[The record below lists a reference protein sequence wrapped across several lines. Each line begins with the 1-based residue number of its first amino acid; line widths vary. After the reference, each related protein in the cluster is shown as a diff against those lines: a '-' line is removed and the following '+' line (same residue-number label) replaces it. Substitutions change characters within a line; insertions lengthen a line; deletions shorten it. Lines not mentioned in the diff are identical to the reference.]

1 MSGTET
7 VTVSETEGGKFT
19 NHIITNSGH
28 TLIADEPKDLGGD
41 DLGPNPYDF
50 LLSALG
56 ACKSMTMRMYATHK
70 RFNLD
75 HVEVKLT
82 HRKIHAKDCGNCET
96 EKGMVDIIDT
106 EITISGDL
114 SDVEREKIF
123 AIAEKCPVHRT
134 IMNEVV
140 INSNLTT

>member
-7 VTVSETEGGKFT
+7 VTVSETGTGKFT
-19 NHIITNSGH
+19 NSIVTSSGH
-28 TLIADEPKDLGGD
+28 SFMADEPKDLGGD
-41 DLGPNPYDF
+41 DN
-50 LLSALG
+50 AV
-56 ACKSMTMRMYATHK
+56 HK
-70 RFNLD
+70 RFNLE

-82 HRKIHAKDCGNCET
+82 HRKIHAKDCEKCET

-106 EITISGDL
+106 EITITGDL
-114 SDVEREKIF
+114 SDVERTKIF

-140 INSNLTT
+140 INSNLTD

>member
-7 VTVSETEGGKFT
+7 VTVSETGAGKFT
-19 NHIITNSGH
+19 NSITTSSGH
-28 TLIADEPKDLGGD
+28 SLMADEPKDLGGD
-41 DLGPNPYDF
+41 DSGPNPYDF

-56 ACKSMTMRMYATHK
+56 SCKSMTMRMYANHK

-75 HVEVKLT
+75 HVEVRLS
-82 HRKIHAKDCGNCET
+82 HRKIHAKDCEKCET

-106 EITISGDL
+106 EITITGDL
-114 SDVEREKIF
+114 SDIERTKIF

>member
-7 VTVSETEGGKFT
+7 VTVSETGTGKFT
-19 NHIITNSGH
+19 NSIVTSSGH
-28 TLIADEPKDLGGD
+28 SFMADEPKDLGGD
-41 DLGPNPYDF
+41 DNGPNPYDF

-56 ACKSMTMRMYATHK
+56 SCKTMTMRMYAIHK
-70 RFNLD
+70 RFNLE

-82 HRKIHAKDCGNCET
+82 HRKIHAKDCEKCET

-106 EITISGDL
+106 EITIIGDL
-114 SDVEREKIF
+114 SDVERTKIF

-140 INSNLTT
+140 INSNLTD

>member
-7 VTVSETEGGKFT
+7 VTVSETGAGKFT
-19 NHIITNSGH
+19 NSIITSSGH
-28 TLIADEPKDLGGD
+28 SLMADEPKDLGGD
-41 DLGPNPYDF
+41 DSGPNPYDF

-56 ACKSMTMRMYATHK
+56 SCKSITMRMYASHK

-82 HRKIHAKDCGNCET
+82 HRKIHAKDCEKCET

-106 EITISGDL
+106 EITITGDL
-114 SDVEREKIF
+114 SDIERTKIF

-140 INSNLTT
+140 INSNLVT